1 MGKRKGEEAATSAG
15 KRSRQGERTPAA
27 NSELDDVRR
36 ITKSC
41 PPRMHTLNGAACH
54 LCQANDTHRV
64 PLSLELVRRARD
76 HLLERLRAALRAE
89 SQLPRLTLQRLLA
102 SLPVGDSVASHTM
115 RGAASW
121 HASAV
126 AREDWRRLDGGGR
139 GVRAWTDTHANE
151 QLEALGAQRLPGGL
165 GAWMACTLQGALD
178 HLLNE
183 QVHVRELRRTGV
195 VTFHAFLPE
204 WPQYFRQVPQGCGA
218 LTLPEDAQTHTAS
231 GAAHP
236 GVLLVR
242 VPVDPAAPVE
252 LEVLPLGL
260 PMAEAEVRSTAAVT
274 TTVDKATVPKN
285 AGRLPSAPSLLAS
298 CCCSKP
304 LRPRYRK
311 TLLAAGSTPL

>member
-1 MGKRKGEEAATSAG
+1 M
-15 KRSRQGERTPAA
+15 
-27 NSELDDVRR
+27 
-36 ITKSC
+36 
-41 PPRMHTLNGAACH
+41 
-54 LCQANDTHRV
+54 
-64 PLSLELVRRARD
+64 RRARD
-76 HLLERLRAALRAE
+76 HLLERLHAALRAE

-102 SLPVGDSVASHTM
+102 SLPVGLSAASHTAL
-115 RGAASW
+115 GAASW

-139 GVRAWTDTHANE
+139 GVRAWTDSHANE
-151 QLEALGAQRLPGGL
+151 QLQALGAQRLPGRL
-165 GAWMACTLQGALD
+165 DVWMACTLQGSLD

-204 WPQYFRQVPQGCGA
+204 WPQYFRQVSHGCGA
-218 LTLPEDAQTHTAS
+218 LTLLEDAQTHTAS
-231 GAAHP
+231 GAAYP

-285 AGRLPSAPSLLAS
+285 AGRLPSALSPLAS

>member
-1 MGKRKGEEAATSAG
+1 M
-15 KRSRQGERTPAA
+15 
-27 NSELDDVRR
+27 
-36 ITKSC
+36 
-41 PPRMHTLNGAACH
+41 
-54 LCQANDTHRV
+54 
-64 PLSLELVRRARD
+64 RRARD

-102 SLPVGDSVASHTM
+102 SLPVGHGAASHTAL
-115 RGAASW
+115 GAASW

-139 GVRAWTDTHANE
+139 GVRAWTDSHANE
-151 QLEALGAQRLPGGL
+151 QLEALGAQRLPGRPDVWRLPGML
-165 GAWMACTLQGALD
+165 DVWMACTLQGSLD

-183 QVHVRELRRTGV
+183 QVHMRELRRTGV

-204 WPQYFRQVPQGCGA
+204 WPQYFRQVSHGCGA
-218 LTLPEDAQTHTAS
+218 LTLLEDAQTHTAS
-231 GAAHP
+231 GAAYP

-304 LRPRYRK
+304 LKPRYRK